1 MPIKNG
7 MLLATAVQLITGD
20 NLLEAMFNG
29 R

>member
-20 NLLEAMFNG
+20 NLVYYIYG
-29 R
+29 TG